1 MPLNPA
7 MREEMLSN
15 PIQRAN
21 PLNDPKFKEIQGYNN
36 YDLNNMQAITPRFGE
51 VTPNTVFETVPGDR
65 HMLHGNCKT
74 VLNQID
80 ANLYSKVNEYMDYF
94 YVPMRCVFPI
104 NYEKI
109 VPNPTKGSDLPW
121 KALPQIPLLAF
132 LKSFIDSQA
141 YISLYSVLVENAEP
155 DFGAS
160 VSEAVQDG
168 ISDDGSS
175 ITTVFALNQLLYLA
189 TILSRGQLLDYLG
202 YTPDLPLS
210 QEFGSD
216 DGLYR
221 PYVSVLQQKI
231 DALFDSLLSD
241 GQTSFTPL
249 LRGWDFTD
257 TSAGLRNSDYFLDHA
272 SPNPA
277 RLKVRYLP
285 TAAQW
290 RLDSFRAALYD
301 CFEKGLFIDID
312 LLDGQV
318 QSVRAAM
325 RDFVAALNRF
335 GSFSIPDESAAEPFS
350 DGGFINPLRLAA
362 YQLSVA
368 EYMTNDSVDNV
379 YTAELYMQNLRS
391 IMFPSNNG
399 VSQEPTFDYNGVDTE
414 YDLLTTGAF
423 ERAFF
428 NNFVE
433 GAALRSQVFAST
445 FLMLRRSLRY
455 GDYFSTGRPN
465 LLAVGQLGIPVSQSQ
480 VNPIDVTKNLVMQR
494 FLNAVNWVGSR
505 FVNYVTALFGV
516 KPSDTGCH
524 PTFIAHRKVELNR
537 DTVTNTAG
545 DQGRQTTN
553 LIGTTDSQAIDVFID
568 DFGCI
573 IGVTSFDVLPMYP
586 SGIDRN
592 FTNSDRYS
600 MFNSMLQN
608 VGDQEIQVSELTG
621 VPKTN
626 SLVFAYMVRYAQYKF
641 GVSRAHGA
649 FVNHLPGFVMKYPWQ
664 SLVDSSDGSVR
675 ISPDFIRDKPYY
687 FDQFFAQRTGLS
699 PAAYYH
705 FQVPV
710 TNQHSAA
717 RKMQYQPPVLF

>member
-1 MPLNPA
+1 

-36 YDLNNMQAITPRFGE
+36 YDLTNMQAISPRFGE

-80 ANLYSKVNEYMDYF
+80 ANLFSQVNEYMDYF

-109 VPNPTKGSDLPW
+109 VPNPTKGVDLPW

-132 LKSFIDSQA
+132 LKNFVDGVHTVRILDAPDS
-141 YISLYSVLVENAEP
+141 YVFDS
-155 DFGAS
+155 S
-160 VSEAVQDG
+160 VSDAITVALDPEADEP
-168 ISDDGSS
+168 
-175 ITTVFALNQLLYLA
+175 TVFSFALNQFLYLA
-189 TILSRGQLLDYLG
+189 TVISRGQLLDYLG
-202 YTPDLPLS
+202 YSLDLPLS
-210 QEFGSD
+210 QEGFSD

-241 GQTSFTPL
+241 GTTSFTPA
-249 LRGWDFTD
+249 LRGFDFSD
-257 TSAGLRNSDYFLDHA
+257 SPIGFRNNEYVIER
-272 SPNPA
+272 SPRPFY
-277 RLKVRYLP
+277 LKVKYIP
-285 TAAQW
+285 APGQW
-290 RLDSFRAALYD
+290 RLDSFRASLYD
-301 CFEKGLFIDID
+301 CFERGLFIDIALTED
-312 LLDGQV
+312 HIPV
-318 QSVRAAM
+318 VRKAM
-325 RDFVAALNRF
+325 QEVYDALFSLGRF
-335 GSFSIPDESAAEPFS
+335 YIPDESTAEPFS
-350 DGGFINPLRLAA
+350 DGGFINPLRVAS

-391 IMFPSNNG
+391 IMFPSSGG

-414 YDLLTTGAF
+414 FDLLTTGAF
-423 ERAFF
+423 EKAFF
-428 NNFVE
+428 DELFD
-433 GAALRSQVFAST
+433 GAPLRSQVFASV

-465 LLAVGQLGIPVSQSQ
+465 LLAVGQLGIPVNTQGQ
-480 VNPIDVTKNLVMQR
+480 VSPIDVTKNLVMQR

-524 PTFIAHRKVELNR
+524 PTFIAHRKVALEI

-545 DQGRQTTN
+545 DQGRQSTN
-553 LIGTTDSQAIDVFID
+553 LIGTTDSNAIDVFID

-608 VGDQEIQVSELTG
+608 VGDQEIQLSEISG
-621 VPKTN
+621 IPKTN
-626 SLVFAYMVRYAQYKF
+626 STVFAYMVRYAQYKF

-649 FVNHLPGFVMKYPWQ
+649 FVNSLPGFVMKYPWQ
-664 SLVDSSDGSVR
+664 SLVDSGDGSVR
-675 ISPDFIRDKPYY
+675 ISPDFIRDKPYF

>member
-7 MREEMLSN
+7 TREEMLSN

-36 YDLNNMQAITPRFGE
+36 YDLDNMQAISPRYGE

-65 HMLHGNCKT
+65 HMLQGNCKT

-109 VPNPTKGSDLPW
+109 VPNPTKGVDVPW
-121 KALPQIPLLAF
+121 KALPQVPLLAF
-132 LKSFIDSQA
+132 VKTFVKSES
-141 YISLYSVLVENAEP
+141 SVNVYDPLSP
-155 DFGAS
+155 
-160 VSEAVQDG
+160 
-168 ISDDGSS
+168 DDGYAG
-175 ITTVFALNQLLYLA
+175 TVTDAVAEVLDNGQTGYAFKFVLNQFLYVA

-202 YTPDLPLS
+202 YSLDLPVG
-210 QEFGSD
+210 EGIFDPNGF
-216 DGLYR
+216 YT
-221 PYVSVLQQKI
+221 PYTSKLQATI

-241 GQTSFTPL
+241 GSVSYTPK
-249 LRGWDFTD
+249 LRGWDISDSPSGF
-257 TSAGLRNSDYFLDHA
+257 RNEDYAL
-272 SPNPA
+272 SRVVYPVPPS
-277 RLKVRYLP
+277 LKVRYL
-285 TAAQW
+285 ADSSSW
-290 RLDSFRAALYD
+290 RLDAFRGALYD
-301 CFEKGLFIDID
+301 CFEKGLFIELD
-312 LLDGQV
+312 LDDDHIPTVVL
-318 QSVRAAM
+318 AM
-325 RDFVAALNRF
+325 QELYDALNSLGEF
-335 GSFSIPDESAAEPFS
+335 EIPDNAVAEPFA
-350 DGGFINPLRLAA
+350 DGGFINPMRIAA

-391 IMFPSNNG
+391 VMFPSLNG
-399 VSQEPTFDYNGVDTE
+399 LSQEPTFDYNGVDTE
-414 YDLLTTGAF
+414 YDLLTTGAW
-423 ERAFF
+423 EQAFF
-428 NNFVE
+428 KTSIPGSV
-433 GAALRSQVFAST
+433 LRAQVFASI

-455 GDYFSTGRPN
+455 GDYFATGRPN
-465 LLAVGQLGIPVSQSQ
+465 LLAVGQLGIPVSQGQ

-524 PTFIAHRKVELNR
+524 PSFIAHRKIELER

-553 LIGTTDSQAIDVFID
+553 LIGTTDSSAIDVFID

-573 IGVTSFDVLPMYP
+573 IGVTSFDVLPIYP

-608 VGDQEIQVSELTG
+608 VGDQEIQVSEITG
-621 VPKTN
+621 VPKLN
-626 SLVFAYMVRYAQYKF
+626 SVVFAYMVRYAQYKF

-664 SLVDSSDGSVR
+664 SLVDSSDGSIR

-687 FDQFFAQRTGLS
+687 FDQFFAQRSGLS